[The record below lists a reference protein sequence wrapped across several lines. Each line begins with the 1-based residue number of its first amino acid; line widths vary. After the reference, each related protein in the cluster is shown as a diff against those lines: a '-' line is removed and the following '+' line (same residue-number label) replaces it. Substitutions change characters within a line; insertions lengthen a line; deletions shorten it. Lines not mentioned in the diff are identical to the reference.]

1 MFDKLTIFYNKR
13 TGSIKELCSGEQSMD
28 WFGEEREDYELIF
41 DYIIIDYDEYIMQNL
56 HQFEVVDGAIKLKT
70 NSDLSKYL

>member
-41 DYIIIDYDEYIMQNL
+41 DYIIIDYDEYIMQNS
-56 HQFEVVDGAIKLKT
+56 HQFEVIDGDVKLKVD
-70 NSDLSKYL
+70 SELSKYL